1 MNMQQPASCTVVF
14 GEALVDDFI
23 TEQVV
28 GGAPFNVARN
38 LAAFGMAP
46 LMITR
51 IGDDKA
57 GESVRAEFT
66 RFGMPQEGL
75 QCDPAESTGRVVV
88 ERGAGEHRF
97 IILPDQAYD
106 HIDAACALK
115 AAAQAAPATI
125 YFGTLAQRH
134 GTSRHA
140 LRGLLGASNARRYLD
155 LNVRKDQVSERCVF
169 ESLHAAD
176 IVKVNEDEL
185 VNLFSWYTR
194 TRHDTSRIDS
204 MEVRTACATLLRI
217 FSLEALV
224 VTLGPRGAVVFC
236 ADGSVIADH
245 GSVPPRRI
253 IDTVGA
259 GDAFS
264 AVFLLGRAHGWPLQQ
279 TLARANQ
286 FAGAICG
293 ISGAVPTD
301 LAFYEPWLSSWL
313 AG

>member
-1 MNMQQPASCTVVF
+1 MNMQQPAGSTVVF

-23 TEQVV
+23 SEQVV

-51 IGDDKA
+51 IGSDKA
-57 GESVRAEFT
+57 GDRVRAEFT

-75 QCDPAESTGRVVV
+75 QCDPAQPTGRVVV
-88 ERGAGEHRF
+88 ERGDGEHRF

-106 HIDAACALK
+106 YIDAACTLK
-115 AAAQAAPATI
+115 AAAQVAPSTI

-134 GTSRHA
+134 DTSRHA
-140 LRGLLGASNARRYLD
+140 LRGLLCASRARRYLD
-155 LNVRKDQVSERCVF
+155 LNVRKGQVSERCVF
-169 ESLHAAD
+169 DSLHTAD

-185 VNLFSWYTR
+185 ADLFGWYTR
-194 TRHDTSRIDS
+194 TRHDTTRMDS
-204 MEVRTACATLLRI
+204 AEVRKACLALLRI

-224 VTLGPRGAVVFC
+224 VTLGARGAMVFC
-236 ADGSVIADH
+236 ADGSVVADH
-245 GSVPPRRI
+245 ASVPPERI

-264 AVFLLGRAHGWPLQQ
+264 AVFLLGRARRWPLRQ

-293 ISGAVPTD
+293 ISGAVPAD
-301 LAFYEPWLSSWL
+301 LAFYEPWLNSWL

>member
-1 MNMQQPASCTVVF
+1 MNMQQPAGCTVVF

-38 LAAFGMAP
+38 LAAFRMAP

-57 GESVRAEFT
+57 GEQVRAEFA
-66 RFGMPQEGL
+66 RFGLAQEGL
-75 QCDPAESTGRVVV
+75 QCDLAESTGRVVV
-88 ERGAGEHRF
+88 ERNAGEHRF

-106 HIDAACALK
+106 YIDAGFALQ

-125 YFGTLAQRH
+125 YFGTLAQRS

-155 LNVRKDQVSERCVF
+155 LNVRQGQVSERCVF
-169 ESLHAAD
+169 DSLHAAD

-185 VNLFSWYTR
+185 MDLFGWYTR
-194 TRHDTSRIDS
+194 TRHDTARIDS
-204 MEVRTACATLLRI
+204 VEVRAACATLLRI

-224 VTLGPRGAVVFC
+224 VTLGPRGAVVFG
-236 ADGSVIADH
+236 ADGTVVADH
-245 GSVPPRRI
+245 HSAPPRRI
-253 IDTVGA
+253 VDTVGA

-264 AVFLLGRAHGWPLQQ
+264 AVFLLGRAHGWPLQD

-293 ISGAVPTD
+293 ISGAVPAD
-301 LAFYEPWLSSWL
+301 LAFYEPWLTGWF